1 MRKGHYS
8 TEAIILNSFDYG
20 ESDRILAFYTKEFG
34 KLRGIAKGARRSK
47 RRFVGNI
54 CPPSYV
60 NLLFYR
66 GNNDLAM
73 VEEASLI
80 YGFPEIKGD
89 VSRYA
94 DSCYILELANEM
106 TRDGGHQKPEL
117 FEVLLCFLKLVNFS
131 GGSKSLLRFY
141 EIKLLAT
148 LGYMP
153 HLSGCVVCR
162 EDFSGGRVFFN
173 SEKGGAVCGVCSGRL
188 NGLIPFSA
196 ATASLLGMAGRMPA
210 EKLSRLITDEAF
222 TKESEAVL
230 SDFIRHQTGRE
241 LKTKKIIERLGM

>member
-60 NLLFYR
+60 NLLFSR
-66 GNNDLAM
+66 GNGELAI
-73 VEEASLI
+73 VEE
-80 YGFPEIKGD
+80 
-89 VSRYA
+89 
-94 DSCYILELANEM
+94 
-106 TRDGGHQKPEL
+106 
-117 FEVLLCFLKLVNFS
+117 
-131 GGSKSLLRFY
+131 
-141 EIKLLAT
+141 
-148 LGYMP
+148 
-153 HLSGCVVCR
+153 
-162 EDFSGGRVFFN
+162 
-173 SEKGGAVCGVCSGRL
+173 
-188 NGLIPFSA
+188 
-196 ATASLLGMAGRMPA
+196 ASLLGMAGRMPA

-222 TKESEAVL
+222 MKESEAVL

>member
-8 TEAIILNSFDYG
+8 TEAIILHSFDYG

-34 KLRGIAKGARRSK
+34 KHTGIAKGARRSK

-80 YGFPEIKGD
+80 YGFPELKGD
-89 VSRYA
+89 GSRYA

-106 TRDGGHQKPEL
+106 TSDGGHQKPEL
-117 FEVLLCFLKLVNFS
+117 FEGLLCFLKLVNFS
-131 GGSKSLLRFY
+131 GGGKSLLRFY

-148 LGYMP
+148 LGYRP

-173 SEKGGAVCGVCSGRL
+173 SEKGGAVCVGCAGRL
-188 NGLIPFSA
+188 GGTIPFSA
-196 ATASLLGMAGRMPA
+196 ATAHSLAMAGRMPI
-210 EKLSRLITDEAF
+210 EKLNRLVTDETFAS
-222 TKESEAVL
+222 ESEA
-230 SDFIRHQTGRE
+230 
-241 LKTKKIIERLGM
+241 

>member
-1 MRKGHYS
+1 
-8 TEAIILNSFDYG
+8 
-20 ESDRILAFYTKEFG
+20 
-34 KLRGIAKGARRSK
+34 
-47 RRFVGNI
+47 
-54 CPPSYV
+54 
-60 NLLFYR
+60 
-66 GNNDLAM
+66 
-73 VEEASLI
+73 
-80 YGFPEIKGD
+80 
-89 VSRYA
+89 
-94 DSCYILELANEM
+94 
-106 TRDGGHQKPEL
+106 GGHQNPEL

-141 EIKLLAT
+141 EIKLLTT

-162 EDFSGGRVFFN
+162 GNFSGGRVFFN
-173 SEKGGAVCGVCSGRL
+173 SEKGGAVCGVCAGYPRGTHAKHGSAWVGL
-188 NGLIPFSA
+188 GGLIPFSA

-210 EKLSRLITDEAF
+210 EKLSRLVTDEAF